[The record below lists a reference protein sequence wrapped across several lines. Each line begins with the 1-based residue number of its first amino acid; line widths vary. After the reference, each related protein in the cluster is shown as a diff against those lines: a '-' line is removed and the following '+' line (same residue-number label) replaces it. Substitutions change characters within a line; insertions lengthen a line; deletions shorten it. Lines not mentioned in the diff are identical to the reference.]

1 MFILTSDHGWNL
13 GEKQHWT
20 KAAIWSNTTRVP
32 FIVVAPSFTQ
42 AGTTNNQPISL
53 VDVYPT
59 LSDLAG
65 LKAPKH
71 LEGESI
77 LPLIKDPQLRRP
89 YAFLS
94 YGPENTAVQTETM
107 RYIRY
112 EDGSEEL
119 YDHESDPHEWTNL
132 ANSKEH
138 QEIKKVL
145 KEQAINFQ
153 YE

>member
-1 MFILTSDHGWNL
+1 MQLVFRPG
-13 GEKQHWT
+13 
-20 KAAIWSNTTRVP
+20 
-32 FIVVAPSFTQ
+32 FTQ

-53 VDVYPT
+53 VDIYPT

-71 LEGESI
+71 LEGKSI
-77 LPLIKDPQLRRP
+77 LPLIKDPKLKRS

-119 YDHESDPHEWTNL
+119 YDHERDPHEWTNL
-132 ANSKEH
+132 SDSKDH
-138 QEIKKVL
+138 QEIKQAL
-145 KEQAINFQ
+145 KEQALNFQ
-153 YE
+153 EGIE